1 MNKKLEAEQDT
12 CFTATFN
19 VPHKGKTVQVVSEL
33 KDERIT
39 EKKILDKLSSLVS
52 KQEKT
57 NDILKG
63 IFTILL
69 WGMGIALLS
78 LWVK

>member
-39 EKKILDKLSSLVS
+39 E
-52 KQEKT
+52 EKNT
-57 NDILKG
+57 
-63 IFTILL
+63 
-69 WGMGIALLS
+69 
-78 LWVK
+78 